1 MAVSAS
7 PAKLIAME
15 EHVYPEVCIVE
26 DHAVKRHA
34 IGCLLN
40 ASELQKSIVL
50 ALSSADSQ

>member
-7 PAKLIAME
+7 TAKLIAME